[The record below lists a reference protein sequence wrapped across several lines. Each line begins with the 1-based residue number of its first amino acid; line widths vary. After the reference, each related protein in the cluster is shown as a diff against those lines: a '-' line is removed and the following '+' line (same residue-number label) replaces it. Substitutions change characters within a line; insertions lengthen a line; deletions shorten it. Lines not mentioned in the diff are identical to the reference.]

1 MCKCAVKKERKSGV
15 MTAKNSWRLNALYR
29 IEGYIRDVGQDSRAK
44 RMGICGNTIFV
55 KVKKGDPS
63 NVLYEP
69 QLRCK
74 DRVCPVCNSYR
85 ASILSRKVEKLGK
98 DMENPHLL
106 TITANGL
113 NRDSLKTAVGCF
125 KKSTSLLK
133 KERSWWKKYIRGGV
147 EHIEVTYNEKTGW
160 HVHSHM
166 LVDLAVDRK
175 VENIQISNNGV
186 SVDPIKKDLEHV
198 LLKVGLG
205 TISDI
210 RPVIEGY
217 GKEISKYSM
226 KFGLDIDDE
235 RLKEIIIDMKGKRM
249 VSRFGNCYGLK
260 EMDDM
265 DGEEMEQLT
274 PEDEEEYIT
283 LGTIKDVVY
292 KCFQETGVDKELVG
306 YAMEAVKIGL
316 INICS
321 VDNKSLQDEE
331 VDSLRK
337 ETTDDSRWHDC
348 KLRKR
353 I

>member
-1 MCKCAVKKERKSGV
+1 MCKCAVKKEEKSKV
-15 MTAKNSWRLNALYR
+15 MTVKNSWRLRALWR
-29 IEGYIRDVGQDSRAK
+29 IEKYIREIGQEKRAK

-106 TITANGL
+106 TITANTL
-113 NRDSLKTAVGCF
+113 NRDSLKTAVECF

-133 KERSWWKKYIRGGV
+133 KERSWWKRYIRGGV
-147 EHIEVTYNEKTGW
+147 EHIEITYKEETGW

-175 VENIQISNNGV
+175 VENMQLTDNGYFL
-186 SVDPIKKDLEHV
+186 DPLKKDLEHV

-210 RPVIEGY
+210 RPVTEGY

-226 KFGLDIDDE
+226 KFGLDIDE
-235 RLKEIIIDMKGKRM
+235 ARLKEIIVDMKGKRM

-260 EMDDM
+260 EM
-265 DGEEMEQLT
+265 EELT
-274 PEDEEEYIT
+274 PKEEEQYET
-283 LGTIKDVVY
+283 LGTIKEVVD
-292 KCFQETGVDKELVG
+292 KCFKETGVDSELVG
-306 YAMEAVKIGL
+306 FALGAVKIGL
-316 INICS
+316 IELWSANYEPKPFQS
-321 VDNKSLQDEE
+321 RKN
-331 VDSLRK
+331 DS
-337 ETTDDSRWHDC
+337 S
-348 KLRKR
+348 
-353 I
+353 

>member
-1 MCKCAVKKERKSGV
+1 MCTCAVVSKRKSRV
-15 MTAKNSWRLNALYR
+15 VTVKNSWRLRALFR
-29 IEGYIRDVGQDSRAK
+29 IEGLIREVGQGSRAK
-44 RMGICGNTIFV
+44 RMGYCGNTIFV

-210 RPVIEGY
+210 RPVTEGY

-226 KFGLDIDDE
+226 KFGLDVDDE

-249 VSRFGNCYGLK
+249 VSRFGNCYGK
-260 EMDDM
+260 GVDDI
-265 DGEEMEQLT
+265 EELT
-274 PEDEEEYIT
+274 QEEEKEYVTFGT
-283 LGTIKDVVY
+283 LNGVVHEAF
-292 KCFQETGVDKELVG
+292 KETGINSELASYVL
-306 YAMEAVKIGL
+306 EAVRIGL
-316 INICS
+316 IEIDFGEHNLFQGS
-321 VDNKSLQDEE
+321 D
-331 VDSLRK
+331 RK
-337 ETTDDSRWHDC
+337 ESEPEKEDEYPGEDYFFNND
-348 KLRKR
+348 
-353 I
+353 

>member
-15 MTAKNSWRLNALYR
+15 MTVKNSWRLRALWR
-29 IEGYIRDVGQDSRAK
+29 IEKYIRDVGQDSRAK
-44 RMGICGNTIFV
+44 RMGYCGNTIFV

-98 DMENPHLL
+98 NMENPHLL
-106 TITANGL
+106 TITANAL

-147 EHIEVTYNEKTGW
+147 EHIEITYKEETGW

-175 VENIQISNNGV
+175 VENMQLTDNGYFL
-186 SVDPIKKDLEHV
+186 DPLKKDLEHV

-205 TISDI
+205 QISDI
-210 RPVIEGY
+210 RPVTEGY

-226 KFGLDIDDE
+226 KFGLDIE
-235 RLKEIIIDMKGKRM
+235 EARLKEIIVDMKGKRM

-260 EMDDM
+260 EM
-265 DGEEMEQLT
+265 EELT
-274 PEDEEEYIT
+274 PKEEEQYET
-283 LGTIKDVVY
+283 LGTIKEVVDR
-292 KCFQETGVDKELVG
+292 CFKETGVDSELVR
-306 YAMEAVKIGL
+306 YALGAVRIGL
-316 INICS
+316 IRICS
-321 VDNKSLQDEE
+321 VDNKLFQDDE
-331 VDSLRK
+331 VDS
-337 ETTDDSRWHDC
+337 S
-348 KLRKR
+348 
-353 I
+353 

>member
-1 MCKCAVKKERKSGV
+1 MCKCAVKKEEKPRV
-15 MTAKNSWRLNALYR
+15 MTVKNSWRLRALFR
-29 IEGYIRDVGQDSRAK
+29 IEKYIRELGQESRAK

-106 TITANGL
+106 TITANTL
-113 NRDSLKTAVGCF
+113 NRDSLKTAVECF

-147 EHIEVTYNEKTGW
+147 EHIEVTHNEKTGW

-175 VENIQISNNGV
+175 VENMQLRDNGYFLN
-186 SVDPIKKDLEHV
+186 PLKRDLEHV

-210 RPVIEGY
+210 RPVTEGY

-226 KFGLDIDDE
+226 KFGLDISDDQ
-235 RLKEIIIDMKGKRM
+235 LKEIVVDMKGKRM

-260 EMDDM
+260 ELDDT
-265 DGEEMEQLT
+265 DGEEMEELS
-274 PEDEEEYIT
+274 PEEEEEYEDT
-283 LGTIKDVVY
+283 
-292 KCFQETGVDKELVG
+292 
-306 YAMEAVKIGL
+306 
-316 INICS
+316 
-321 VDNKSLQDEE
+321 EE
-331 VDSLRK
+331 SAHI
-337 ETTDDSRWHDC
+337 ENGWMA
-348 KLRKR
+348 
-353 I
+353 

>member
-1 MCKCAVKKERKSGV
+1 
-15 MTAKNSWRLNALYR
+15 
-29 IEGYIRDVGQDSRAK
+29 
-44 RMGICGNTIFV
+44 
-55 KVKKGDPS
+55 
-63 NVLYEP
+63 
-69 QLRCK
+69 
-74 DRVCPVCNSYR
+74 
-85 ASILSRKVEKLGK
+85 VEKLGK

-147 EHIEVTYNEKTGW
+147 EHIEVTHNEKTGW

-175 VENIQISNNGV
+175 VENIQITNNGV

-210 RPVIEGY
+210 RPVTEGY

-226 KFGLDIDDE
+226 KFGLDISDE
-235 RLKEIIIDMKGKRM
+235 RLKEIVVDMRGKRM

-260 EMDDM
+260 EMDDT
-265 DGEEMEQLT
+265 DGEEMEHLT

-292 KCFQETGVDKELVG
+292 KCFQETGVDSELVG
-306 YAMEAVKIGL
+306 YALEAVRIGL
-316 INICS
+316 IKICS

-337 ETTDDSRWHDC
+337 ETGDDSRWHDC
-348 KLRKR
+348 KRRKS

>member
-1 MCKCAVKKERKSGV
+1 MCKCAVKKEEKSKV
-15 MTAKNSWRLNALYR
+15 MTVKNSWRLRALWR
-29 IEGYIRDVGQDSRAK
+29 IEKYIREIGQEKRAK

-106 TITANGL
+106 TITANTL
-113 NRDSLKTAVGCF
+113 NRDSLKTAVECF

-133 KERSWWKKYIRGGV
+133 KERSWWKRYIRGGV
-147 EHIEVTYNEKTGW
+147 EHIEITYKEETGW

-175 VENIQISNNGV
+175 VENMQLTDNGYFL
-186 SVDPIKKDLEHV
+186 DPLKKDLEHV

-205 TISDI
+205 QISDI
-210 RPVIEGY
+210 RPVTEGY

-226 KFGLDIDDE
+226 KFGLDIDE
-235 RLKEIIIDMKGKRM
+235 ARLKEIIVDMKGKRM

-260 EMDDM
+260 EM
-265 DGEEMEQLT
+265 EELT
-274 PEDEEEYIT
+274 PKEEEQYET
-283 LGTIKDVVY
+283 LGTIKEVVD
-292 KCFQETGVDKELVG
+292 KCFKETGVDSELVG
-306 YAMEAVKIGL
+306 FALGAVKIGL
-316 INICS
+316 IELWSANYEPKPFQS
-321 VDNKSLQDEE
+321 RKN
-331 VDSLRK
+331 DS
-337 ETTDDSRWHDC
+337 S
-348 KLRKR
+348 
-353 I
+353 

>member
-1 MCKCAVKKERKSGV
+1 
-15 MTAKNSWRLNALYR
+15 
-29 IEGYIRDVGQDSRAK
+29 
-44 RMGICGNTIFV
+44 MGICGNTIFV

-98 DMENPHLL
+98 NMENPHLL
-106 TITANGL
+106 TITANAL

-133 KERSWWKKYIRGGV
+133 KERSWWKRYIRGGV
-147 EHIEVTYNEKTGW
+147 EHIEITYKEETGW

-175 VENIQISNNGV
+175 VENMQLTDNGYFL
-186 SVDPIKKDLEHV
+186 DPLKKDLEHV

-205 TISDI
+205 QISDI
-210 RPVIEGY
+210 RPVTEGY

-226 KFGLDIDDE
+226 KFGLDIE
-235 RLKEIIIDMKGKRM
+235 EARLKEIIVDMKGKRM

-260 EMDDM
+260 EM
-265 DGEEMEQLT
+265 EELT
-274 PEDEEEYIT
+274 PKEEEQYET
-283 LGTIKDVVY
+283 LGTIKEVVDR
-292 KCFQETGVDKELVG
+292 CFKETGVDSELVR
-306 YAMEAVKIGL
+306 YALGAVRIGL
-316 INICS
+316 IRICS
-321 VDNKSLQDEE
+321 VDNKLFQDDE
-331 VDSLRK
+331 VDS
-337 ETTDDSRWHDC
+337 S
-348 KLRKR
+348 
-353 I
+353 